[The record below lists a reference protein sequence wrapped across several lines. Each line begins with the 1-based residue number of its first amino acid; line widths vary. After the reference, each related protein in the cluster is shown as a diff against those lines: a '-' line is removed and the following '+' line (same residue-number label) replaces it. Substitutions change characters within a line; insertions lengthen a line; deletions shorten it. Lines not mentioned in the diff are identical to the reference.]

1 MIEQIETTIVAF
13 LLGSIL
19 TFFTGKWKKSFQ
31 KIDALEYG
39 VQAIL
44 RDRMCQMHKYYMA
57 KSVPIPQ
64 REIESFESMYSAY
77 KMLNGNGYVEDVR
90 HDIIEVM
97 PHEVR

>member
-1 MIEQIETTIVAF
+1 
-13 LLGSIL
+13 
-19 TFFTGKWKKSFQ
+19 
-31 KIDALEYG
+31 
-39 VQAIL
+39 
-44 RDRMCQMHKYYMA
+44 MHKYYMT